1 MFRLRDAQLA
11 DKALF
16 LSVCEDVS
24 WSKLAFEL
32 VNWIKK
38 MVLPNVGGHHPIH
51 WESEYNKAV
60 EEVQIQCSFLNWD
73 IHHLLFSGNPV
84 PGSWVFGCRFRLSP
98 SAPQFSGLRLGLN
111 YTTTLPGSPADVRSW
126 DFLVSIIMWADL
138 YKNKSLHIPI
148 SFIQFLWRTLV
159 QMTKESIKNIGD
171 VVLNSIEKS
180 WKLSFKYKNSLY
192 YRMKYR
198 L

>member
-1 MFRLRDAQLA
+1 MWCFILCISLSGLRDAQFT

-32 VNWIKK
+32 ANWIKP

-51 WESEYNKAV
+51 WESEYNKTV
-60 EEVQIQCSFLNWD
+60 KEVQTQSSFLNWD
-73 IHHLLFSGNPV
+73 IHHLLFSGNHI
-84 PGSWVFGCRFRLSP
+84 PGSWVLGLRLRLSP
-98 SAPQFSGLRLGLN
+98 SVPQFSGLRLGLN

-148 SFIQFLWRTLV
+148 LWPT
-159 QMTKESIKNIGD
+159 
-171 VVLNSIEKS
+171 
-180 WKLSFKYKNSLY
+180 
-192 YRMKYR
+192 
-198 L
+198 